1 MYITK
6 VYIEFAL
13 LNRYLFFYVEMSN
26 IFMSICVSKD
36 FGHVLYVKVSPSW
49 IIGIGESENRCKKD
63 TTAKK
68 GFSIGIII
76 WFWNPDVP
84 LIFAFKNI
92 STFNKHTIRA

>member
-36 FGHVLYVKVSPSW
+36 FGHVLYVKVSPS
-49 IIGIGESENRCKKD
+49 
-63 TTAKK
+63 
-68 GFSIGIII
+68 
-76 WFWNPDVP
+76 
-84 LIFAFKNI
+84 
-92 STFNKHTIRA
+92 